1 MISIYLKTH
10 SHKEIIME
18 HIGKNIER
26 MQELIQTPVNPP
38 PSWIRS
44 WQTETEHLLHLAH
57 NAKDANDLEELKRL
71 DAEAE
76 RLVKDRED
84 RMKSS

>member
-1 MISIYLKTH
+1 M
-10 SHKEIIME
+10 
-18 HIGKNIER
+18 
-26 MQELIQTPVNPP
+26 
-38 PSWIRS
+38 
-44 WQTETEHLLHLAH
+44 EHLLHLAH

>member
-1 MISIYLKTH
+1 M
-10 SHKEIIME
+10 
-18 HIGKNIER
+18 
-26 MQELIQTPVNPP
+26 
-38 PSWIRS
+38 
-44 WQTETEHLLHLAH
+44 EHLLHLAH
-57 NAKDANDLEELKRL
+57 NAKYANDLEELKRL

>member
-38 PSWIRS
+38 PS
-44 WQTETEHLLHLAH
+44 
-57 NAKDANDLEELKRL
+57 
-71 DAEAE
+71 
-76 RLVKDRED
+76 
-84 RMKSS
+84 